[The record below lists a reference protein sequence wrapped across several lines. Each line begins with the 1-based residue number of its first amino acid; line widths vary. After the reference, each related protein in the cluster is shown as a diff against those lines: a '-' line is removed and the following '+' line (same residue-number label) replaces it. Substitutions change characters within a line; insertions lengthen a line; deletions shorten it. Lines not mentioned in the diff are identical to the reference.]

1 MQAFDYIAPKSV
13 DEAISALAAG
23 GEKAR
28 PLSGGTD
35 LIAQLQEG
43 RRGLETV
50 VDVKRIPELM
60 EISISADG
68 LKLGAAVSCHTIN
81 ANQAV
86 RDAYPAL
93 IDSTHLIGGT
103 QIQGR
108 ASIGGNLC
116 NSSPAADAIPN
127 LVVHNVSCHIA
138 GPNGRRTVA
147 VEDFCTGPGQ
157 NVLENGEFLVSL
169 TFPKPPPNF
178 GAAYLRFIP
187 RNEMDIAV
195 VGAGASVILSDD
207 KETIQSAR
215 VSLGAV
221 APTPL
226 LVQEAGDV
234 LAGQPISEETLNKA
248 ADLAKAAA
256 RPINDMRGTIAQ
268 RKHLSGVLTQRALRI
283 AIDRARGAK
292 TVDELG
298 RLNGHGE

>member
-1 MQAFDYIAPKSV
+1 MQAFEFVAPKSV

-23 GEKAR
+23 GERAR

-43 RRGLETV
+43 RSDLDTV

-60 EISISADG
+60 AISISGDG
-68 LKLGAAVSCHTIN
+68 LTLGAAVSCHSIN

-108 ASIGGNLC
+108 ASLGGNLC
-116 NSSPAADAIPN
+116 NASPAADSIPN
-127 LVVHNVSCHIA
+127 LIAHHVICHIA

-147 VEDFCTGPGQ
+147 VEDFCTAPGRH
-157 NVLENGEFLVSL
+157 VLENGEFLVTL
-169 TFPKPPPNF
+169 EFPAPPANF

-195 VGAGASVILSDD
+195 VGAGASVVLSDD
-207 KETIQSAR
+207 KATIQSAR

-226 LVQEAGDV
+226 LVQEAGDA
-234 LAGQPISEETLNKA
+234 LAGQPPSEESLASA
-248 ADLAKAAA
+248 AELAKAAA

-268 RKHLSGVLTQRALRI
+268 RKHLSAVLTQRALRI
-283 AIDRARGAK
+283 AIDRARGTK

-298 RLNGHGE
+298 RLNGHG

>member
-1 MQAFDYIAPKSV
+1 MQAFDFVTPKNV

-23 GEKAR
+23 GKKAR

-43 RRGLETV
+43 RLALDTV
-50 VDVKRIPELM
+50 VDLKRIPELM
-60 EISISADG
+60 AISISGDG
-68 LKLGAAVSCHTIN
+68 LTVGASVPCHQIN
-81 ANQAV
+81 AAQAV

-108 ASIGGNLC
+108 ASLGGNLC
-116 NSSPAADAIPN
+116 NSSPAADSIPN
-127 LVVHNVSCHIA
+127 LIVHNVTCHIA
-138 GPNGRRTVA
+138 GPNGRRSVA
-147 VEDFCTGPGQ
+147 VEDFCTAPGR
-157 NVLENGEFLVSL
+157 NVLENGEFLVAL
-169 TFPKPPPNF
+169 EFPTPPANF

-195 VGAGASVILSDD
+195 VGAGASVVLSDD
-207 KETIQSAR
+207 KSTIQSAR
-215 VSLGAV
+215 VALAAV

-226 LVQEAGDV
+226 TVQGAGDA
-234 LAGQPISEETLNKA
+234 LAGQPVSEETLAKA

-256 RPINDMRGTIAQ
+256 RPISDMRGTIPQ
-268 RKHLSGVLTQRALRI
+268 RKHLSAVLTQRALRI
-283 AIDRARGAK
+283 AIDRARGTK

-298 RLNGHGE
+298 RLNGHV

>member
-1 MQAFDYIAPKSV
+1 MQALDFVAPTSV
-13 DEAISALAAG
+13 DEAISALAAE
-23 GEKAR
+23 GETAR

-43 RRGLETV
+43 RLALDTV
-50 VDVKRIPELM
+50 VDLKRIPELM
-60 EISISADG
+60 AISVSGDG
-68 LKLGAAVSCHTIN
+68 LTLGASVACHSIN
-81 ANQAV
+81 ANKAI

-108 ASIGGNLC
+108 ASLGGNLC
-116 NSSPAADAIPN
+116 NSSPAADSIPN
-127 LVVHNVSCHIA
+127 LIAHSVTCHIA

-147 VEDFCTGPGQ
+147 VEDFCTGPGR

-169 TFPKPPPNF
+169 EFPTPPANF

-195 VGAGASVILSDD
+195 VGAGASVVLSDD
-207 KETIQSAR
+207 KSTIQSAR

-226 LVQEAGDV
+226 FVQEAGDA
-234 LAGQPISEETLNKA
+234 LAGQLVSEETVAKA
-248 ADLAKAAA
+248 AELAKAAA

-268 RKHLSGVLTQRALRI
+268 RIHLSGVLTQRVLHI
-283 AIDRARGAK
+283 AIDRARGTQ

-298 RLNGHGE
+298 RLNGHG

>member
-1 MQAFDYIAPKSV
+1 MQAIDFVAPTSV

-23 GEKAR
+23 SGMAR

-43 RRGLETV
+43 RLTLDTV
-50 VDVKRIPELM
+50 VDLKRIPELM
-60 EISISADG
+60 AISISSDG
-68 LKLGAAVSCHTIN
+68 LTLGASVSCHSIN
-81 ANQAV
+81 NNQAI

-108 ASIGGNLC
+108 ASLGGNLC
-116 NSSPAADAIPN
+116 NSSPAADSIPN
-127 LVVHNVSCHIA
+127 LIAHSVTCHIA
-138 GPNGRRTVA
+138 GPNGRRTVP
-147 VEDFCTGPGQ
+147 VEEFCTAPGR
-157 NVLENGEFLVSL
+157 NVLENGEFLVAL
-169 TFPKPPPNF
+169 EFPAPPANF

-195 VGAGASVILSDD
+195 VGAGADVVLSDD
-207 KETIQSAR
+207 GSTIQSAR
-215 VSLGAV
+215 VSIGAV

-226 LVQEAGDV
+226 FVQEAGDA
-234 LAGQPISEETLNKA
+234 LAGEPVSEETLAKA
-248 ADLAKAAA
+248 ADLARDAA
-256 RPINDMRGTIAQ
+256 RPISDMRGTIPQ

-283 AIDRARGAK
+283 AIDRARGTK

-298 RLNGHGE
+298 RLNGHG

>member
-1 MQAFDYIAPKSV
+1 MQAFEFVAPTSV

-23 GEKAR
+23 GETAR

-43 RRGLETV
+43 RLALDTI
-50 VDVKRIPELM
+50 VDLKRIPELM
-60 EISISADG
+60 AISVSGDG
-68 LKLGAAVSCHTIN
+68 LTLGASVACHSIN
-81 ANQAV
+81 ANQAI

-108 ASIGGNLC
+108 ASLGGNLC
-116 NSSPAADAIPN
+116 NSSPAADSIPN
-127 LVVHNVSCHIA
+127 LIAHNVTCHIA
-138 GPNGRRTVA
+138 SPNGRRTVA
-147 VEDFCTGPGQ
+147 VEDFCTGPGR

-169 TFPKPPPNF
+169 EFPTPPANF

-195 VGAGASVILSDD
+195 VGAGASVVLSDD
-207 KETIQSAR
+207 KSTIQSAR

-226 LVQEAGDV
+226 FVQEAGDA
-234 LAGQPISEETLNKA
+234 LAGQPVSEETLAKA
-248 ADLAKAAA
+248 AELAKAAA

-268 RKHLSGVLTQRALRI
+268 RTHLSGVLTQRTLRI
-283 AIDRARGAK
+283 AIDRARGTQ

-298 RLNGHGE
+298 RLNGHG

>member
-1 MQAFDYIAPKSV
+1 MQAIDFVAPTSV

-23 GEKAR
+23 SGMAR

-43 RRGLETV
+43 RLALDTV
-50 VDVKRIPELM
+50 VDLKRIPELM
-60 EISISADG
+60 AISINSDG
-68 LKLGAAVSCHTIN
+68 LTLGASVSCHSIN
-81 ANQAV
+81 NNQAI

-108 ASIGGNLC
+108 ASLGGNLC
-116 NSSPAADAIPN
+116 NSSPAADSIPN
-127 LVVHNVSCHIA
+127 LIAHSVTCHIA
-138 GPNGRRTVA
+138 GPNGRRTVP
-147 VEDFCTGPGQ
+147 VEEFCTAPGR
-157 NVLENGEFLVSL
+157 NVLENGEFLVAL
-169 TFPKPPPNF
+169 EFPAPPANF

-195 VGAGASVILSDD
+195 VGAGASVVLSDD
-207 KETIQSAR
+207 GGTIQSAR
-215 VSLGAV
+215 VSIGAV

-226 LVQEAGDV
+226 FVQEAGDA
-234 LAGQPISEETLNKA
+234 LAGQPVSEETLAKA
-248 ADLAKAAA
+248 ADLARDAA
-256 RPINDMRGTIAQ
+256 RPISDMRGTIPQ

-283 AIDRARGAK
+283 AIDRARGTK

-298 RLNGHGE
+298 RLNGHG

>member
-1 MQAFDYIAPKSV
+1 MQALEFVAPTTV

-23 GEKAR
+23 GGRAR

-43 RRGLETV
+43 RLALDTV
-50 VDVKRIPELM
+50 VDLKRIPDLM
-60 EISISADG
+60 AISISGDG
-68 LKLGAAVSCHTIN
+68 LTLGASASCHSIN
-81 ANQAV
+81 ANQAI

-108 ASIGGNLC
+108 ASLGGNLC
-116 NSSPAADAIPN
+116 NSSPAADSIPN
-127 LVVHNVSCHIA
+127 LIAHSVTCNIA
-138 GPNGRRTVA
+138 GPNGSRSVA
-147 VEDFCTGPGQ
+147 VEDFCTGPGR

-169 TFPKPPPNF
+169 DFPAPPSNF

-195 VGAGASVILSDD
+195 VGAGASVVLSDD
-207 KETIQSAR
+207 KSTIQSAR
-215 VSLGAV
+215 VALGAV

-226 LVQEAGDV
+226 YVEEAGEA
-234 LAGQPISEETLNKA
+234 LAGQPVSEESLAKA
-248 ADLAKAAA
+248 AELARAAA
-256 RPINDMRGTIAQ
+256 RPISDMRGTIPQ
-268 RKHLSGVLTQRALRI
+268 RKHLSAVLTQRALRI
-283 AIDRARGAK
+283 AIDRARGTK

-298 RLNGHGE
+298 RLNGHG